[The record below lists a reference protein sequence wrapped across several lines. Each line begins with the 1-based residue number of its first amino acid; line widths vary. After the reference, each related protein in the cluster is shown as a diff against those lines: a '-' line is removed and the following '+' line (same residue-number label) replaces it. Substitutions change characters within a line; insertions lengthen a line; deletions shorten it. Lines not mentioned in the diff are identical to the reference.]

1 MKRVVVTGL
10 GLITSI
16 GTGYDESW
24 NSLLQGKSGIKI
36 IDHFDTEDLSC
47 KIAGHLISSYD
58 PSNHLETKEIKRND
72 RFIQY
77 GIVAAKIAVEDSGIS
92 DLSEEDIQKILG
104 VLSG

>member
-47 KIAGHLISSYD
+47 KIAGHLISSYE
-58 PSNHLETKEIKRND
+58 PSNHLETNIL
-72 RFIQY
+72 
-77 GIVAAKIAVEDSGIS
+77 IVQHNIFLVFPQE
-92 DLSEEDIQKILG
+92 LLLQLG
-104 VLSG
+104 LYQLT